1 MTKNPDSG
9 LISSSQ
15 RTSGDAAG
23 SFARAQILLQAIARA
38 GSDGAGLRDLVAA
51 TGLPRPTIHRV
62 LAMLETAG
70 WIERDTVS
78 RHFFLGPELLA
89 LGVSAAAR
97 HPLSRVAATP
107 LARLAADI
115 AQPVYLVVRSGND
128 SVCVARDESGRRI
141 QTLVLQVGSREP
153 LGIGAGSMALLAALP
168 EPDMAAFVDAN
179 RTRYEQR
186 HGFDAAS
193 FLTELANARTRG
205 FAAHDSLFTPGVSGI
220 GVAVTDATGYP
231 LAGISTA
238 FVGDWL
244 PPEERARIVTRIA
257 EAAREIT
264 ANLLRTSTALSLTT
278 AKLPPLP
285 RQ

>member
-1 MTKNPDSG
+1 M
-9 LISSSQ
+9 
-15 RTSGDAAG
+15 
-23 SFARAQILLQAIARA
+23 ARAQILLQAIARA
-38 GSDGAGLRDLVAA
+38 GTDGAGLRDLVAA

-62 LAMLETAG
+62 LAMLETAD

-78 RHFFLGPELLA
+78 RHFFLGPALLA
-89 LGVSAAAR
+89 LGVSASAR
-97 HPLSRVAATP
+97 HPLSRVAASP

-168 EPDMAAFVDAN
+168 EPDMTAFVDAN
-179 RTRYEQR
+179 RTRYAQR
-186 HGFDAAS
+186 PGFDEVS
-193 FLTELANARTRG
+193 FLTELGKARTRG

-244 PPEERARIVTRIA
+244 PPEERARIVSRIGK
-257 EAAREIT
+257 AAREIT
-264 ANLLRTSTALSLTT
+264 ANLLRQDADGIPTH
-278 AKLPPLP
+278 PPQTGP
-285 RQ
+285 